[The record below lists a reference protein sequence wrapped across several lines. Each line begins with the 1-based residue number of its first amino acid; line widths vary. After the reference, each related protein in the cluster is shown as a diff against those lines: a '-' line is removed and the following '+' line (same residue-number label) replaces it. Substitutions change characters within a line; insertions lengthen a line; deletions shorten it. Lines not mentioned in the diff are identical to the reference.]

1 MSADADQ
8 TALNKYLAECSV
20 KDRARYFLLLSQW
33 AGGNAGA
40 GDPKVPGRHD
50 ETEEPTT
57 LSRDR

>member
-8 TALNKYLAECSV
+8 TALNESLAECSV

-40 GDPKVPGRHD
+40 GDPNFPDRQD
-50 ETEEPTT
+50 DTEEPTT
-57 LSRDR
+57 LSRER